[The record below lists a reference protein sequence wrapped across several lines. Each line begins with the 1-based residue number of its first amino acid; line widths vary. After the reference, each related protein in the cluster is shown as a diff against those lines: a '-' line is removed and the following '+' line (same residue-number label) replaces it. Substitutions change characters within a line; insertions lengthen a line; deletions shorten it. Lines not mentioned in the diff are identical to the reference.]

1 MAEKIKGITV
11 EIGGKTDELDKALRN
26 VDKQIRATQASL
38 KEVDKLLKLDPG
50 NTNLLK
56 EKQKLLTDQIG
67 KTVDKLQGLKKA
79 QEEAKQMLARGD
91 IGQEA
96 YDALGKKIERC
107 ETDLGKLQ
115 QAQEETE
122 KKLKP
127 SAEKIGQAFQDV
139 GTKIEEVG
147 KKLAPLSGAA
157 AAGLGI
163 AVKSAKDWETAF
175 TGVKKTV
182 DTTEEGYERLGQGI
196 QEMATRT
203 ASSAED
209 IAGVAEA
216 AGQLGVGAD
225 DILTFTETMVQLGD
239 TTNLSSTEAATALAR
254 FMNVTGGSQKDVG
267 KLGSAVVELGN
278 NFATDER
285 SIVEMSQR
293 LAAAGKIAGLS
304 ETDILGLAASMSS
317 VGIQAEAGGTAMTQ
331 TLTEIDKI
339 VSGTAKDS
347 SKKMQ
352 TLAKISGM
360 SANDFADAWKKNPI
374 KAIEAFIGGLGDLD
388 GEGESATAML
398 DELGMSGVRQGN
410 MLKSL
415 SLASGVLTKAV
426 QTSNAAYKDN
436 TALTNEANKRYSTFD
451 AQLSQTKESAKAV
464 AVEFGQVM
472 LPVLKDL
479 LEDIKDILS
488 WAKGLDDET
497 KKTIVTVAG
506 VVAALAP
513 VLMIGGK
520 IVSGVGSLIKGI
532 GGLNGAM
539 NGMLGPVSLVA
550 AGIGTVVAI
559 SSNYQKGLE
568 EIRKA
573 HAELTP
579 EQQAL
584 AEKINEQAAA
594 WEAIETAR
602 NNAYKDI
609 ETQTKQE
616 WELWEALD
624 KIVDDQGKVVEG
636 KEEEARILIDQ
647 LNGALGT
654 ELELVNGEVTGY
666 KNLSGHIADV
676 IQKKE
681 AEALLAA
688 DQEAWAEAYKN
699 HEQAA
704 LDVAKAS
711 SDVVDQEKLVEAQE
725 KKVQEITAQL
735 AREEADWNDE
745 TLSFSGRRQELTD
758 KLNEETKALE
768 GDRKHLEELKN
779 TQESARTQLDKYN
792 ATLTNHDKLQ
802 TAIASGST
810 EMMRQAQKDLVNGF
824 IDAEHGSKESL
835 ERQAKNAV
843 QKYGEMRDI
852 VKNTGDQMAKDASYS
867 AHEAATKAIN
877 EVAKVNPQLA
887 AELKKQL
894 NTINQQSQQWNAKG
908 QANAKSYE
916 SGVKTGLSNVPSTI
930 KSKLNLSSSAYD
942 WGRDLAK
949 SYASGITKATP
960 QVNSAASGVAKQ
972 VRALLHFSEPD
983 EGPLS
988 DFHTYG
994 PDMMKLFAQGIDQS
1008 SWQVVQAVQ
1017 GVAGNIR
1024 SALQGTTVTAQLD
1037 QKSIPLSPGVTLN
1050 IANFNNYSDSDIREL
1065 TNEIMETAAS
1075 FAARKGAVFA

>member
-115 QAQEETE
+115 AAQAETE

-360 SANDFADAWKKNPI
+360 SANGFADAWKKNPI

-488 WAKGLDDET
+488 WVKGLDDET
-497 KKTIVTVAG
+497 KKTIVTVTG

-539 NGMLGPVSLVA
+539 NGMLGPVALVA

-559 SSNYQKGLE
+559 SANYQKGLE

-584 AEKINEQAAA
+584 AEKINEQASA
-594 WEAIETAR
+594 WDTLDQAR
-602 NNAYKDI
+602 KNAYADI
-609 ETQTKQE
+609 QGQSKLEEDLWKQ
-616 WELWEALD
+616 L
-624 KIVDDQGKVVEG
+624 QKVVDAQGNVIKG

-647 LNGALGT
+647 LNSALGT
-654 ELELVNGEVTGY
+654 QIELVDGQIKGYDSLKESINEV
-666 KNLSGHIADV
+666 I
-676 IQKKE
+676 KKKQ
-681 AEALLAA
+681 AEALLTA
-688 DQEAWAEAYKN
+688 DQENYVTALKEHDAQARLVADAEAKVLDQEEKVAAQQAEVARLTKLY
-699 HEQAA
+699 EQA
-704 LDVAKAS
+704 
-711 SDVVDQEKLVEAQE
+711 Q
-725 KKVQEITAQL
+725 
-735 AREEADWNDE
+735 ADANDE
-745 TLSFSGRRQELTD
+745 TGAGATIAKD
-758 KLNEETKALE
+758 YH
-768 GDRKHLEELKN
+768 DRLEEAKYALQGDKDALDNLKK
-779 TQESARTQLDKYN
+779 TQETAKSTLDKYN
-792 ATLTNHDKLQ
+792 ATLTNHAKLEE
-802 TAIASGST
+802 AIASGST
-810 EMMRQAQKDLVNGF
+810 EKMAQAQRNLVNNMLT
-824 IDAEHGSKESL
+824 AESGTRESL
-835 ERQAKNAV
+835 KRQTQDFLDQY
-843 QKYGEMRDI
+843 QKQRDI
-852 VKNTGDQMAKDASYS
+852 VQKTGSQEAKDASYNMHALVVDS
-867 AHEAATKAIN
+867 IAELRKLD
-877 EVAKVNPQLA
+877 PQLA
-887 AELKKQL
+887 SEMQKEL
-894 NTINQQSQQWNAKG
+894 NTINKQSQQWNAKG

-942 WGRDLAK
+942 WGKDLAK